1 MTPLPQAPNS
11 SSPLSPSALKSEKRA
26 SSPVA
31 QVKVSPLL
39 QMLQKWFY
47 VICQSRLNDSTGFS
61 EPKIVIANIAI
72 KEIAFGRDMKMRLYS
87 VNNQLQITLLY
98 HGYIWEKNSVFMVHK
113 VTEKH
118 DETKKRVRSE
128 YIM

>member
-47 VICQSRLNDSTGFS
+47 VIWQSRLNDSTGFS
-61 EPKIVIANIAI
+61 EPVLKIMIANIAI
-72 KEIAFGRDMKMRLYS
+72 KEIAVGRDMKMRLYS
-87 VNNQLQITLLY
+87 VNSQL
-98 HGYIWEKNSVFMVHK
+98 
-113 VTEKH
+113 
-118 DETKKRVRSE
+118 
-128 YIM
+128 